1 MKSKFT
7 PQYVLEMLQEIKA
20 LSDQNR
26 FNSARFSIKYP
37 SFYFFRKIL
46 LEKSL
51 LQKKLNKEKWI
62 GIEPNFIMAKA
73 LSELKLKRD
82 KEVREN
88 QKLNKKDFSENIEQ
102 KEVLKA
108 EKQQELEELEVPN
121 KEENI
126 EEEEIYSQMKIYSW
140 QSVHELE
147 CKLQEVSNANASLI
161 RQIGQI
167 QNSKFFGR
175 ETITE
180 NETTDAKVEKLQEVL
195 RIRDTEL
202 AKANEEIVRYENSFK
217 SLQELSIEKINL
229 INGKEKIIYEKG
241 RIIESQKQEIS
252 ELIKTISYQRKE
264 IKRLKDIQNTN
275 SSTLDQFEVVKNIT
289 NSTAIGILIQDI
301 QTSSK
306 LQTEEGEKLLLRL
319 NKVLVDSYLGKERS
333 IIIKHLFD
341 FYAELSRQ
349 MNVPENLLSE
359 NLTHA
364 ENYFDKNF
372 NQSESL

>member
-7 PQYVLEMLQEIKA
+7 PQYILEMLQEIKA

-26 FNSARFSIKYP
+26 FNSAKFSIKYP

-51 LQKKLNKEKWI
+51 LEKKLNKEKWI

-88 QKLNKKDFSENIEQ
+88 QKLNKKDFSEKIEQ
-102 KEVLKA
+102 KKELKA
-108 EKQQELEELEVPN
+108 EKQQELEELEVPQEQEKVERQARGN
-121 KEENI
+121 T
-126 EEEEIYSQMKIYSW
+126 MKIHTW
-140 QSVHELE
+140 ESVEELE
-147 CKLQEVSNANASLI
+147 RELQEVKNSNASLI

-167 QNSKFFGR
+167 QNSFFNGQKVY
-175 ETITE
+175 TE
-180 NETTDAKVEKLQEVL
+180 PQDTDAKVIKLREIL
-195 RIRDTEL
+195 KLRDTEL
-202 AKANEEIVRYENSFK
+202 AKANLKIVSQKNDYEA
-217 SLQELSIEKINL
+217 LIEKLQVDNDL
-229 INGKEKIIYEKG
+229 WHEKEKTIYERGVFIK
-241 RIIESQKQEIS
+241 IQKQEIS

-264 IKRLKDIQNTN
+264 IKRLKDMQNTN

-319 NKVLVDSYLGKERS
+319 NKVLVDSYLGKERG
-333 IIIKHLFD
+333 IIIKHLFN

-349 MNVPENLLSE
+349 MNVPENLISE

-372 NQSESL
+372 NQSKSL